1 MNIFVNMVSVV
12 VIGYGNVGYHLVD
25 AFLKA
30 TEVQLVQVYNR
41 NLSKIEHLNTE
52 TSITNDLHNLKEAD
66 IYIIAVPD
74 DVIGKVSSEIKN
86 KTGIIAHTSGASL
99 INKLQTSNPKAVFYP
114 LQSFSKEKAV
124 DFNEIPFCLESEHKQ
139 DYKVVE
145 QLAKAIG
152 ERIYAINSEQRKAL
166 HVAAVFVNNFTN
178 HLFKIGND
186 ICLKNNVPFDV
197 LHPLIKET
205 ALKIEKLAPKEAQ
218 TGPAIRNDQQTIANH
233 LELLNDKQKTIYKLL
248 TQSIQNG

>member
-1 MNIFVNMVSVV
+1 MVSVV

-30 TEVQLVQVYNR
+30 TEVQLIQVYNR
-41 NLSKIEHLNTE
+41 NLSKIEHLNAK
-52 TSITNDLHNLKEAD
+52 TSVTNDLHNLKEAD

-86 KTGIIAHTSGASL
+86 KTGIIAHTSGASS

-124 DFNEIPFCLESEHKQ
+124 DFNEIPFCLESEYEQ
-139 DYKVVE
+139 DYKVLE

-152 ERIYAINSEQRKAL
+152 QKIYAINSEQRKAL

-205 ALKIEKLAPKEAQ
+205 VLKIEKLAPKEAQ
-218 TGPAIRNDQQTIANH
+218 TGPAIRNDLQTIANH
-233 LELLNDKQKTIYKLL
+233 LELLNDEQKTIYKLL